1 MIKASILKIILNL
14 AISKVWQI
22 RQADVNNAFLNGKLE
37 EIVNHESVTR
47 LYRLENPNFVYKLEK
62 APYGLRKAPRA

>member
-62 APYGLRKAPRA
+62 ALYGLRKAPRA